1 MKRLLFILFY
11 FQLALLF
18 GQQTPGING
27 KFIVFPENNGFRFI
41 DKDFSYF
48 TSDAKSFTQDTHSF
62 RIDNLRLTYLY
73 STDKIRLL
81 SAGGGTV
88 YEYNNDS
95 LYRIDNSFEFQS
107 RFNAFNFF
115 RGDSIVSIGGSGEFN
130 VQNNIIYFT
139 DTSLEWLVES
149 RYDYRDSDNRWVFGQ
164 YFEPTNTVFF
174 SLDEPSNGIMGKSI
188 REVQNTY
195 PDKVYSYNFQSKHL
209 QAEYEL
215 SSFFETVF
223 FPFDK
228 FRVKVFNN
236 YRLPLIVS
244 DSELVTFDFNQGIA
258 YRYLSADV
266 NVLLQYSDILA
277 YNPTTSD
284 FLLAY
289 GQTVDPHFLVINE
302 ADLLGTEYEVIK
314 LKRANAFPWWLFLPI
329 VPLGVFVFLKRK
341 SVPLVESLDRITPQL
356 RRVLSEEDFKIFQ
369 IIREHYPN
377 GVEYPDLQSSF
388 ERELSYESRIKKLR
402 NTIAHIDETA
412 QSIIGKSSSIFDIT
426 KGKED
431 KRVKV
436 IRLKDDEVFQYWWIK
451 KASKKKL

>member
-11 FQLALLF
+11 FQLASLF
-18 GQQTPGING
+18 GQQMPGLNG
-27 KFIVFPENNGFRFI
+27 KFIVFPEKNGFRFI

-48 TSDAKSFTQDTHSF
+48 SADAKQYETTTHGF
-62 RIDNLRLTYLY
+62 NLDNLRLSYLY
-73 STDKIRLL
+73 YSDKIRFL

-88 YEYNNDS
+88 YEYKNDS
-95 LYRIDNSFEFQS
+95 LYRIDKSFEFQS
-107 RFNAFNFF
+107 RFSSYNFV
-115 RGDSIVSIGGSGEFN
+115 RGDSIISVGGSGEFN

-139 DTSLEWLVES
+139 DKSLEWLVEI
-149 RYDYRDSDNRWVFGQ
+149 RYDYRESDNRIPIGQ
-164 YFEPTNTVFF
+164 YDSASNKAYFN
-174 SLDEPSNGIMGKSI
+174 LDQPSDAIEDKSI
-188 REVQNTY
+188 REVQNVY
-195 PDKVYSYNFQSKHL
+195 PPHVYSYDFDTKVFED
-209 QAEYEL
+209 EYDL
-215 SSFFETVF
+215 SSLFESLFVPYEESSLRRF
-223 FPFDK
+223 E
-228 FRVKVFNN
+228 N
-236 YRLPLIVS
+236 YRLPLLAT
-244 DSELVTFDFNQGIA
+244 DSELVTFDFSEGIA
-258 YRYLSADV
+258 YRHPNADV

-289 GQTVDPHFLVINE
+289 GLTVDPHFLVINE
-302 ADLLGTEYEVIK
+302 ADLLGIEYEVIK
-314 LKRANAFPWWLFLPI
+314 LKRANAFPWWLFLTI
-329 VPLGVFVFLKRK
+329 VPLGAFVFLKRK

-356 RRVLSEEDFKIFQ
+356 KRVLSEEDFKIFQ
-369 IIREHYPN
+369 IIREQYPS

-436 IRLKDDEVFQYWWIK
+436 IRVKDDEVFQYWWIK
-451 KASKKKL
+451 KASKSN

>member
-1 MKRLLFILFY
+1 LKRLLFILFY
-11 FQLALLF
+11 FQLTVAVS
-18 GQQTPGING
+18 QQIPGLNG
-27 KFIVFPENNGFRFI
+27 KFIVFPEDKGFRFI
-41 DKDFSYF
+41 DKDYSYF
-48 TSDAKSFTQDTHSF
+48 TSDAKSFSQDAHGF

-81 SAGGGTV
+81 AAGGGTV

-95 LYRIDNSFEFQS
+95 LYRIDKSFAFQS

-164 YFEPTNTVFF
+164 YLPTTNTVFF
-174 SLDEPSNGIMGKSI
+174 SLDDPSNGIKGKST

-195 PDKVYSYNFQSKHL
+195 PDKVYSYNFNSKRL
-209 QAEYEL
+209 REEYEL

-236 YRLPLIVS
+236 YRLPLLVS

-258 YRYLSADV
+258 YKYLSADV

-284 FLLAY
+284 FLLGH
-289 GQTVDPHFLVINE
+289 GQAVDPHFLVINE
-302 ADLLGTEYEVIK
+302 AELLGMEYEVIK
-314 LKRANAFPWWLFLPI
+314 LKRANAFPWWLFALV
-329 VPLGVFVFLKRK
+329 VPLGAFVFLKRK
-341 SVPLVESLDRITPQL
+341 SVPLVESLDRVTPQL
-356 RRVLSEEDFKIFQ
+356 KRVLSEEDFKIFQ
-369 IIREHYPN
+369 IIREQYPS

-436 IRLKDDEVFQYWWIK
+436 IRVKDDEVFQYWWIK
-451 KASKKKL
+451 KASKSNP

>member
-1 MKRLLFILFY
+1 LKRLLFILFY
-11 FQLALLF
+11 FQLVLLF
-18 GQQTPGING
+18 GQQIPGVNG
-27 KFIVFPENNGFRFI
+27 KFIVFPEENGFRFI
-41 DKDFSYF
+41 DKDYSYF

-62 RIDNLRLTYLY
+62 QINNLRLTYLY
-73 STDKIRLL
+73 YSDKIRFL
-81 SAGGGTV
+81 SSGGGTV

-107 RFNAFNFF
+107 RFSSYNFV

-139 DTSLEWLVES
+139 DKSLEWLVET
-149 RYDYRDSDNRWVFGQ
+149 RYDYRDSDNRLKIGQ
-164 YFEPTNTVFF
+164 YDSASNKVFF
-174 SLDEPSNGIMGKSI
+174 SLDKPSEGIKDKSK
-188 REVQNTY
+188 REVQNVY
-195 PDKVYSYNFQSKHL
+195 PELIYNYHFKTKELNPH
-209 QAEYEL
+209 YDL
-215 SSFFETVF
+215 SSLYESYF
-223 FPFDK
+223 FPYERTGLRCFG
-228 FRVKVFNN
+228 N
-236 YRLPLIVS
+236 YRLPMLIS
-244 DSELVTFDFNQGIA
+244 DSEILTFDFVKGLA
-258 YRYLSADV
+258 YRHIKGDV
-266 NVLLQYSDILA
+266 NVLLQYSEMLA
-277 YNPTTSD
+277 YNPKTSD
-284 FLLAY
+284 FLLSY

-314 LKRANAFPWWLFLPI
+314 LKRVNAFPWWLFLPI

-356 RRVLSEEDFKIFQ
+356 KRVLSEEDYKIFQ

-377 GVEYPDLQSSF
+377 GVDYPDLQSSF

-412 QSIIGKSSSIFDIT
+412 QSIIGKPSSIFDIT

-436 IRLKDDEVFQYWWIK
+436 IRIKDDEVFQYWWIK
-451 KASKKKL
+451 KASKSN